1 MVADPSKRGSEELRN
16 IFMEGYEQAVEDGGK
31 DSGSALKAAECIAD
45 WFVESKQVREVR
57 RVK

>member
-1 MVADPSKRGSEELRN
+1 MVADPSKRGSKELCN
-16 IFMEGYEQAVEDGGK
+16 IFMEAYEQAVEDGGK